1 MSVFLQ
7 ARGRV
12 PSACGITAPLQGPAS
27 PRVGELR
34 AGAQPSAFSPGHV
47 HSTPSSPL
55 LAGGASQGGCFSR
68 RGESVLQG
76 AFYSG
81 GGGGFGGAA
90 SPTLPDQS
98 SILLCLFF
106 LTDSEI
112 LLLNSA
118 ATTLAHTV
126 PRNSLEDVGSGP
138 LGFVPTVTAAVSV
151 W

>member
-1 MSVFLQ
+1 MGPPGSLLLW
-7 ARGRV
+7 RGV
-12 PSACGITAPLQGPAS
+12 
-27 PRVGELR
+27 
-34 AGAQPSAFSPGHV
+34 
-47 HSTPSSPL
+47 
-55 LAGGASQGGCFSR
+55 
-68 RGESVLQG
+68 
-76 AFYSG
+76 
-81 GGGGFGGAA
+81 GFGGAE

-112 LLLNSA
+112 LLLLNSA